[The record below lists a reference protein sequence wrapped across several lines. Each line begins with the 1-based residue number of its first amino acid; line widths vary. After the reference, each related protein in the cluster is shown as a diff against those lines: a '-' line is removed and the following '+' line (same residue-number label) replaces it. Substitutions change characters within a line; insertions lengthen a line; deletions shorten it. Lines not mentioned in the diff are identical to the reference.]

1 MRKYG
6 QNSLFEIM
14 FSSKVYHWNQRY
26 AAMIVDRWWRDRWSR
41 SIWLINDLRL
51 TIDQSWSR
59 STNID
64 DRRSTKPRDW
74 RSMNNALK
82 NPQITFCNISSKTP
96 KRPSLSCSKNSKVSL
111 FLRTSHF
118 LRNFSQIDWKRCWD
132 KRKSSKYCAHC
143 LRAKLRFWELRSP
156 FLRIQLI
163 DNKQ

>member
-1 MRKYG
+1 MKILGKTCWGR
-6 QNSLFEIM
+6 EIM
-14 FSSKVYHWNQRY
+14 HPPQRY
-26 AAMIVDRWWRDRWSR
+26 VGMIVDRWWRDRWSR

-74 RSMNNALK
+74 RSMKKNALK

-111 FLRTSHF
+111 FLRTPHF

-132 KRKSSKYCAHC
+132 EKKKNSKHCAHC
-143 LRAKLRFWELRSP
+143 LRAKVRFWESRPS
-156 FLRIQLI
+156 FLRKWLI
-163 DNKQ
+163 HNKQ

>member
-1 MRKYG
+1 MV
-6 QNSLFEIM
+6 FEM
-14 FSSKVYHWNQRY
+14 FFNPFNFLHCHNQRY
-26 AAMIVDRWWRDRWSR
+26 AAMIVDRWWRDWWSR

-51 TIDQSWSR
+51 TIDQIMIAIDKHWWSTID
-59 STNID
+59 TNID
-64 DRRSTKPRDW
+64 DRRST
-74 RSMNNALK
+74 LK

-118 LRNFSQIDWKRCWD
+118 LRNFSQIDWKRCW
-132 KRKSSKYCAHC
+132 KKKKSSNYCAHC
-143 LRAKLRFWELRSP
+143 LRAKLRFWELRAS